1 VEADLSL
8 LDQYLIPGLINVA
21 LALTTFLV
29 GKIAA
34 GYLTAFVTK
43 LMVRSRLD
51 QMLVKFLH
59 NLLYVSLLVAVAL
72 AAVNML
78 GVNVTSL
85 LAILGAAG
93 LAVGLALKDSLSNFA
108 AGVMII
114 VFRPFRIGDLIT
126 VNVNTTGV
134 VDEIG
139 MFCTLMHTPDNQRL
153 IIPNSSVIGST
164 IINSSALPTRRIDLT
179 FQMAYTNN
187 IGDAKKA
194 IESVITAD
202 LRILKDPKATIGVDQ
217 LGNNIIT
224 LFVRSWVL
232 CDDYMDT
239 RADLLEK
246 IKNALDAAGITF
258 LPPPVPPAPLPPN
271 VNEQAAKNP

>member
-202 LRILKDPKATIGVDQ
+202 MRILKDPKATIGVDQ